1 MISPIK
7 EEISSKS
14 KIFSVN
20 GSSFT
25 NSYLNN
31 NENLN
36 YGQILQKNKVINLF
50 NKNENPSF
58 SISCSDPSSITNSKI
73 NSILQNEIELLRRK
87 KNNSKNLSGFGSV
100 GIKENISL
108 EEIENTQK
116 NIFMNK
122 NENSTLP
129 IINVV

>member
-14 KIFSVN
+14 KIVSVN

-87 KNNSKNLSGFGSV
+87 KNNSKNLSGFGSI

-108 EEIENTQK
+108 EEIENTEK
-116 NIFMNK
+116 GIFMNK